1 MMAWEPRN
9 VAWAIWMEKKKPEM
23 LNIPSRRD
31 EDERD

>member
-9 VAWAIWMEKKKPEM
+9 VVWAIWMEKKPEM